1 MQLKEALQTIGL
13 TEKQTAVYLALLQLG
28 RGSAYSIAL
37 KSGLKKPTTY
47 VILDELIEK
56 GLVSRVPRV
65 KKQLYI
71 PHSPEEVFAVAEEK
85 FALAKEKLPE
95 LLALTKGETTKVSTL
110 YYEGIEG
117 LKQLLEYGLKDMR
130 GNELVGFY
138 ATDIDFDPELSRYF
152 KNEWVASIKK
162 NNIKQRVIAPI
173 HESLREYRA
182 MDASMNREVKTVP
195 YEQYSS
201 EVAIDVIGD
210 VVRIQDYKNLQGV
223 AIENADVAKTV
234 RQIFEMVWNGQKT
247 EIPET

>member
-1 MQLKEALQTIGL
+1 MLIDVKLTEALQTIGL
-13 TEKQTAVYLALLQLG
+13 TDKQTAVYLALLQLG

-56 GLVSRVPRV
+56 GLASRVPRV

-71 PHSPEEVFAVAEEK
+71 PHSPQDVFASAEDK
-85 FALAKEKLPE
+85 FARAKEKLPE
-95 LLALTKGETTKVSTL
+95 LLALTRGEPTKVSTL

-117 LKQLLEYGLKDMR
+117 VKQLLEYGLKD
-130 GNELVGFY
+130 GAGKELVGFY
-138 ATDIDFDPELSRYF
+138 ATDMNADPELVRYF

-162 NNIKQRVIAPI
+162 NNIQQRVIAPA
-173 HESLREYRA
+173 HDSLKDYRD
-182 MDASMNREVKTVP
+182 MDAGINRTVKTVP

-201 EVAIDVIGD
+201 EVAIDVVGD

-234 RQIFEMVWNGQKT
+234 REIFEMVWNKS
-247 EIPET
+247 